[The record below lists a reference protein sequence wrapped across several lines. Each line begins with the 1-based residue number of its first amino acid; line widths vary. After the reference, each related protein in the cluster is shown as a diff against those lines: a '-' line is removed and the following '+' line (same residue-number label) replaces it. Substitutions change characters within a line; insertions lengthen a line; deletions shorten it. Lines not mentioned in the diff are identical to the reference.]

1 MEVHAFFARF
11 GGKTMRKTVCLLFLL
26 VGVALNCCVSH
37 AADDGTVMA
46 PVAVPKCD
54 NPGVFINWLGMKFT
68 YIPPGTFRMGS
79 PESESGRFANEAQ
92 HMVRLTKGFY
102 LQTTEVTQGQWKAV
116 MWGANPSVFNTCGD
130 DCPVENVSWDDI
142 RIFLFWLNYW
152 SAGEGEGK
160 LYRLPT
166 EAEWE
171 YAARAGS
178 TTAFA
183 NGDISVESYSCTPVD
198 PNLDLMGW
206 YCGNA
211 GGSGSTHPVARK
223 QPNAWGLYDM
233 HGNAYEWVQDWYDED
248 YGLDPVRSVT
258 DPAGPSAGTSRVYRG
273 GSSGSAARGSRSAF
287 RYGFGPLSSSQ
298 YYGFRLARS
307 VP

>member
-1 MEVHAFFARF
+1 LKNLLIM
-11 GGKTMRKTVCLLFLL
+11 LFLI
-26 VGVALNCCVSH
+26 VGVGLSCFISH
-37 AADDGTVMA
+37 AADDGAVII
-46 PVAVPKCD
+46 PVPVPNCD
-54 NPGVFINWLGMKFT
+54 NPGVFVNWLGMRFT
-68 YIPPGTFRMGS
+68 YIPPGTFLMGS
-79 PESESGRFANEAQ
+79 PASEAGRSSDEPSHQ
-92 HMVRLTKGFY
+92 VRLTKGFY

-130 DCPVENVSWDDI
+130 DCPVEKVSWDDI
-142 RIFLFWLNYW
+142 RIFLFWLNYR

-183 NGDISVESYSCTPVD
+183 NGDISVETFNCTPVD

-211 GGSGSTHPVARK
+211 GGSTHPVAWK

-233 HGNAYEWVQDWYDED
+233 HGNVSEWVQDWYDVD
-248 YGLDPVRSVT
+248 YGLVPVRPVT
-258 DPAGPSAGTSRVYRG
+258 DPTGPSAGEYRVYRG
-273 GSSGSAARGSRSAF
+273 GGSGNYAQGCRSAARN
-287 RYGFGPLSSSQ
+287 GFNPFSSSH
-298 YYGFRLARS
+298 YVGFRLLRS
-307 VP
+307 IP